1 MDESISDL
9 IGTLSALVVPL
20 GICAVFVFLGY
31 LDYRGKKRRLEMLHQ
46 ERLAAIEKGIPL
58 PELPELGPPPP
69 RPVGP
74 KKEHPNAA
82 LATGIILLFAGLG
95 GVAALA
101 LVPAQELRRYWSTPL
116 PLAMVGFGLVL
127 FHYLT
132 KKSAN

>member
-31 LDYRGKKRRLEMLHQ
+31 IDYRGKRRRLEMLHQ
-46 ERLAAIEKGIPL
+46 ERLAAIERGIPL

-69 RPVGP
+69 RPAGP
-74 KKEHPNAA
+74 KGEHPNAA
-82 LATGIILLFAGLG
+82 LATGIILLFGGLG
-95 GVAALA
+95 GVGALA
-101 LVPAQELRRYWSTPL
+101 LVPAQELHRYWSTPL